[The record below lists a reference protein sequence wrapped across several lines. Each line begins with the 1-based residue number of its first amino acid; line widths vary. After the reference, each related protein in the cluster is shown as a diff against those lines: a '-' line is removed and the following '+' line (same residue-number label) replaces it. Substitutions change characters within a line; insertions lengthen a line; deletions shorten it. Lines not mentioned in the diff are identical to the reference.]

1 VNAREAVMNSDKS
14 SEVAVAEMRCCNYTE
29 IVDDAQNCL
38 EVAAVE
44 VEAAVVAD
52 SALFLACSRTVPD
65 KSRTT
70 NTLVV
75 ETCLWYYPSVSDFR
89 SSIVETRMSNVE
101 ICWLSSVVGF

>member
-1 VNAREAVMNSDKS
+1 MNSDKS
-14 SEVAVAEMRCCNYTE
+14 WEVAVAVMRFCNYTE

-52 SALFLACSRTVPD
+52 SALFLACSRTTPD

-89 SSIVETRMSNVE
+89 SSI
-101 ICWLSSVVGF
+101 LSSKQE